1 MSIRALVVGVATLIW
16 AVPAAAQERGTMEF
30 GAFGSVASFDSSLSL
45 KRAFGGG
52 GRVGMFLDPRL
63 SIEFEDAEMRAS
75 RPNGLKDVNVGILSG
90 RLVAV
95 PFKTGAL
102 SFLLGAGAGISTET
116 NFMHT
121 YGVDALVGAKLALS
135 DNAAIRLDGVWDWL
149 ANQNWK
155 TYKSVR
161 LGLVLYR
168 RPARQTRTVTVVTP
182 APPPVMLAH
191 EDSVS
196 AAETRRLRDRD
207 AALQALR
214 DSLGSAPATTNLPM
228 SEATIHFDFD
238 KSDIRTDAQST
249 LNAKVPYL
257 KANAGMR
264 IRIEGNTDE
273 RGSDEY
279 NLALGE
285 RRAVSAK
292 KYLVDHGVDAGR
304 IDIIS
309 YGEERPVCKESTAT
323 CMQQNRR
330 DDFRILMMS
339 GDSTKAP
346 Q

>member
-1 MSIRALVVGVATLIW
+1 MSIRALIVGVATLMW

-30 GAFGSVASFDSSLSL
+30 GAFGSLASFDSSLSL
-45 KRAFGGG
+45 KTGYGGG

-95 PFKTGAL
+95 PIKTGAL
-102 SFLLGAGAGISTET
+102 SFLVGAGAGISTET

-121 YGVDALVGAKLALS
+121 YGVDALVGAKMALS
-135 DNAAIRLDGVWDWL
+135 NNAALRVDGVWDWL

-161 LGLVLYR
+161 VGLVLYR
-168 RPARQTRTVTVVTP
+168 RPAREIRTVTIVTP
-182 APPPVMLAH
+182 APAPPPPPPPAAEPPPPPPPPPVVV
-191 EDSVS
+191 DSTKITAS
-196 AAETRRLRDRD
+196 
-207 AALQALR
+207 
-214 DSLGSAPATTNLPM
+214 
-228 SEATIHFDFD
+228 IYFDFD
-238 KSDIRTDAQST
+238 KSDIRTDAQAT
-249 LNAKVPYL
+249 MDEKIPYL
-257 KANAGMR
+257 QANPGMR

-279 NLALGE
+279 NLALGQ
-285 RRAVSAK
+285 RRAASAK

-304 IDIIS
+304 IDIVS
-309 YGEERPVCKESTAT
+309 YGEERPACKDHNET
-323 CMQQNRR
+323 CWQQNRR
-330 DDFRILMMS
+330 DDFRILVIGS
-339 GDSTKAP
+339 DSIKAP